1 MSSPPL
7 TRALRQLFSHQTCS
21 RRHYT
26 SSISIPSPLP
36 AHRRFYQK
44 KSAEETYDDG
54 GTQESHWQQRTEFF
68 PPEKSKEYERYPMVD
83 ANALRSR
90 KERPRR
96 VKMLIRDFIEGIVAL
111 APYGLDNCGEMLR
124 NKGR

>member
-1 MSSPPL
+1 
-7 TRALRQLFSHQTCS
+7 
-21 RRHYT
+21 
-26 SSISIPSPLP
+26 
-36 AHRRFYQK
+36 
-44 KSAEETYDDG
+44 
-54 GTQESHWQQRTEFF
+54 
-68 PPEKSKEYERYPMVD
+68 MVD